1 MIDVVTYAVVAIAIG
16 CALWAFAMAVR
27 NQVPRESM
35 VIAAGVVEAAV
46 LIAIVVAVVM
56 LVGPGPDQP
65 IETGAFVG
73 YLVVT
78 PLVVPVA
85 LVWALAEKSRWSTT
99 VFGIAALVV
108 PVLIV
113 RLDQVW
119 NGGLG
124 G

>member
-1 MIDVVTYAVVAIAIG
+1 MIDLVTYTVIVLAVA
-16 CALWAFAMAVR
+16 CALWAFALAILDR
-27 NQVPRESM
+27 APREHM

-46 LIAIVVAVVM
+46 LVAVVVSVVM

-65 IETGAFVG
+65 IENGTFIG

-78 PLVVPVA
+78 PLVMPVG
-85 LVWALAEKSRWSTT
+85 LFWALAEKSRWGTT
-99 VFGIAALVV
+99 VLGIAALVI
-108 PVLIV
+108 PVLML

-119 NGGLG
+119 NGGIG